1 MRAIKSIL
9 YMAGKLKAAAS
20 ENDSEENLLIRA
32 MLDSNI
38 PKFLAD
44 DIVLFNGIV

>member
-9 YMAGKLKAAAS
+9 YLAGKLKQSSTGNES
-20 ENDSEENLLIRA
+20 EDNLLIRA

-38 PKFLAD
+38 PKFL
-44 DIVLFNGIV
+44 